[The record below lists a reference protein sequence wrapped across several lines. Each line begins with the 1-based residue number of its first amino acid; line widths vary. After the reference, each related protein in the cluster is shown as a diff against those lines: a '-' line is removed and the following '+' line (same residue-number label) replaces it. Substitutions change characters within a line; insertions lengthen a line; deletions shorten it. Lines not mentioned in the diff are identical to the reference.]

1 MKTLEEQRD
10 DRATKLVALEGLCYE
25 NKDELLPICETYWKQ
40 SNASDALMFEEDGAT
55 ELDPP
60 LISGDEYT
68 WGESIRWGEFCDSI
82 RPVGGGQFFLACL
95 RIWDITDLADAQIDA
110 TLHPV
115 GIVFPDR
122 NRVATKEEQLF
133 VELILDD
140 IQNWGGEILSKA
152 GVVK

>member
-10 DRATKLVALEGLCYE
+10 DRATKLVALEDLCYE

-40 SNASDALMFEEDGAT
+40 SNALDALIYDNDGLP
-55 ELDPP
+55 LDPP
-60 LISGDEYT
+60 LISEDEHERRY
-68 WGESIRWGEFCDSI
+68 GIMWGEFCVSI
-82 RPVGGGQFFLACL
+82 RPVSGGQFFLACL
-95 RIWDITDLADAQIDA
+95 RIWGITDLADTQINA

-122 NRVATKEEQLF
+122 DRVATKEEQLF